1 MRCEPEILLECNG
14 ADENFTKTW
23 DGLGRCVTLTPE
35 KGYFESASS
44 YALKVNAGYTDI
56 FDRIC
61 ETDYEYLFE
70 TDEGGMN
77 ILGLFLKKDGVKIK
91 SASEIS
97 SGNAVTVSAD
107 YVLTRPE
114 KKIENAVLAVVF
126 EKDGK
131 LTHIAKQTVNL
142 DKTGGNSAKFDVTVP
157 AECEFDTANVY
168 LWDLASRT
176 VVNSFASYIK

>member
-1 MRCEPEILLECNG
+1 MLECNG

-23 DGLGRCVTLTPE
+23 DALGRCVTLTPE

-44 YALKVNAGYTDI
+44 YAVKVNAGYSDS

-70 TDEGGMN
+70 TDEGGMR
-77 ILGLFLKKDGVKIK
+77 IFGIYLKKDGAKI
-91 SASEIS
+91 SSLSEIS
-97 SGNAVTVSAD
+97 SGSAVTVSAD

-126 EKDGK
+126 EKNGK
-131 LTHIAKQTVNL
+131 LAHIAKKTVNL
-142 DKTGGNSAKFDVTVP
+142 DKTGGNSAQFDAAIP
-157 AECEFDTANVY
+157 DGCEFDTANVY
-168 LWDLASRT
+168 LWNLAPRT
-176 VVNSFASYIK
+176 VISPFASYTK

>member
-1 MRCEPEILLECNG
+1 MLECNG

-23 DGLGRCVTLTPE
+23 DALGRCVTLTPE
-35 KGYFESASS
+35 KKDIFESASS
-44 YALKVNAGYTDI
+44 YAVKVNAGYSDS

-77 ILGLFLKKDGVKIK
+77 ILGIFLKKDGKKIE

-97 SGNAVTVSAD
+97 SGSAVTVSAD

-114 KKIENAVLAVVF
+114 KEN
-126 EKDGK
+126 
-131 LTHIAKQTVNL
+131 
-142 DKTGGNSAKFDVTVP
+142 
-157 AECEFDTANVY
+157 
-168 LWDLASRT
+168 
-176 VVNSFASYIK
+176 